1 MIVNQNRV
9 QLYNSK
15 LIIVLNFK
23 RDRVL
28 IIRCNRNYTEFSQL
42 KRMAVSRYFQGVSGI
57 SENQGIGNYTEL
69 NNYAV
74 LCGQE

>member
-42 KRMAVSRYFQGVSGI
+42 KRMAVSLYFQGFSGI